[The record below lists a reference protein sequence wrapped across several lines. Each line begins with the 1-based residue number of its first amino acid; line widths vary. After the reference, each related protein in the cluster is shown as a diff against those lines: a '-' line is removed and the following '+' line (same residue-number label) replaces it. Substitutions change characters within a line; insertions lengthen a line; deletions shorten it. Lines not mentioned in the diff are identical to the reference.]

1 VTVAL
6 GGHPPPLVLRAK
18 GGVEDVGRPGTLLG
32 AIPEPGLADEPA
44 KLAPG
49 DSIVLYTDGL
59 LAGGEVR
66 RGEDE
71 EGWLAG
77 ELAKVAGED
86 PERIAEQVATAAIRR
101 QGGEPRDDIALLVLR
116 RKQGRRKA
124 AGGNGAVK
132 RTRAARA

>member
-1 VTVAL
+1 MAATLYLAGSIFILAVAASSWFQARRI
-6 GGHPPPLVLRAK
+6 GPLVP
-18 GGVEDVGRPGTLLG
+18 VYFMT
-32 AIPEPGLADEPA
+32 
-44 KLAPG
+44 
-49 DSIVLYTDGL
+49 
-59 LAGGEVR
+59 
-66 RGEDE
+66 
-71 EGWLAG
+71 GWLAG

-124 AGGNGAVK
+124 ARGNGAVK